1 MLEFFHSYNYIIKNF
16 KKVIMKIQQ
25 IIVWAAVLQS
35 SLVLNVKILVNVL
48 DVEITFLSIWLD
60 QFA

>member
-1 MLEFFHSYNYIIKNF
+1 
-16 KKVIMKIQQ
+16 MKIQQ
-25 IIVWAAVLQS
+25 IIVWAVVLQS

-48 DVEITFLSIWLD
+48 DVEITFLLLWID